1 MYSISA
7 PVKLFSKIN
16 LPEYNLGLSLKVE
29 VERFKE
35 SGNGTTCYLLVGM
48 RPRDGKFN

>member
-16 LPEYNLGLSLKVE
+16 LPEYNLGLSLNVE

-35 SGNGTTCYLLVGM
+35 SGNGTTCSLLVGI